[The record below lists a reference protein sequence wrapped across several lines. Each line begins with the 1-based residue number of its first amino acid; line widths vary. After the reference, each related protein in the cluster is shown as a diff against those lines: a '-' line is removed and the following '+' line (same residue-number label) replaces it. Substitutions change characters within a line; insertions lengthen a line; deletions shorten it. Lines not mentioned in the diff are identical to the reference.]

1 MDHRIQSNRKRIK
14 GYHIHLSEHFFEQ
27 QSTMDLLAKYGYQGV
42 GLYLK
47 ICSMLLINQGQMKF
61 NVSYFSSKENEQK
74 IIEEIISESGLFY
87 FNEDKTSFSSYAVD
101 DQLEERGMILVAHTE
116 NSNKRKNKNDKPK
129 PKDSTQTQ
137 KDIERENKLAG
148 INVL

>member
-1 MDHRIQSNRKRIK
+1 MDHSSQSNRNRIK
-14 GYHIHLSEHFFEQ
+14 GYHLHLSEHFFEQ

-42 GLYLK
+42 GLYMK

-61 NVSYFSSKENEQK
+61 NSFYFTSDKNEQQ
-74 IIEEIISESGLFY
+74 IIEQIIRESDLFY

-129 PKDSTQTQ
+129 TKDSSQTQ
-137 KDIERENKLAG
+137 KDIEREIKLAG